1 MFLVSL
7 YKFLKNMKKAT
18 VISFTFLAIFLG
30 SIATMSTSC
39 AQRNMAKNH
48 CGTKQ
53 QKKAKYNSMK
63 RGTSPGG
70 GMLN

>member
-1 MFLVSL
+1 MRKLLTITLGALLLVGC
-7 YKFLKNMKKAT
+7 AT
-18 VISFTFLAIFLG
+18 QQSAKG
-30 SIATMSTSC
+30 SHA
-39 AQRNMAKNH
+39 
-48 CGTKQ
+48 CGSKQ